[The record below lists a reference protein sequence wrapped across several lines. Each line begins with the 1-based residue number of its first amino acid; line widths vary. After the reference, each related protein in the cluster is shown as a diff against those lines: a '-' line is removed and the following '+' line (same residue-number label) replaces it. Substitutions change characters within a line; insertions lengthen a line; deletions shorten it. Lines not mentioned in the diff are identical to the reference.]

1 MKKTITLLSLALGL
15 TVSAQ
20 ASAAAANTNTA
31 STIASY
37 GTDSLVKTDG
47 TFWIWGPQQPVPTQV
62 PELSG
67 VTSMLGNKM
76 VEKQD
81 HTVWLW
87 ETKVLSKAVT
97 VKPVSGISNVAKIE
111 GYGPMLAIDAD
122 GNVFSS
128 VKTDEGWDLTH
139 FEPVKGIDHVADV
152 ESFYRSN
159 DKTGEGRRVFL
170 KSDGTVWTNSDSA
183 QTFTPVKNLD
193 NVVQLEDTIAL
204 KKDGTV
210 WTWPKTLKGTGPLP
224 GTLSATKIQ
233 SLSHIKSIW
242 QNQKS
247 SLAIDN
253 QSRLWFWGATV
264 TGYSDGPVYTDHA
277 KPVLLTG
284 VKNVKEA
291 YIVENSIVAFTG
303 DGKVYETS
311 IQRNQVPSNVSF
323 KLLASNVVSVK
334 NGDRHIIMQKKDG
347 TLWGWGVN
355 KAAELG
361 HGDYEFMHNTP
372 VPVQKP
378 ISVSLNGENVPLG
391 SGVITRN
398 EQNFVPLRSVF
409 EKMGAEVSYDEKSKT
424 AKVTRNEAGKP
435 AISIAVNVKTGS
447 ITLNNNPIRFDNKP
461 FTVDGTV
468 YLPLRLISEKL
479 GATVNWLPNEERIA
493 IRMN

>member
-152 ESFYRSN
+152 ESF
-159 DKTGEGRRVFL
+159 T
-170 KSDGTVWTNSDSA
+170 A
-183 QTFTPVKNLD
+183 
-193 NVVQLEDTIAL
+193 
-204 KKDGTV
+204 
-210 WTWPKTLKGTGPLP
+210 
-224 GTLSATKIQ
+224 AT
-233 SLSHIKSIW
+233 
-242 QNQKS
+242 
-247 SLAIDN
+247 
-253 QSRLWFWGATV
+253 T
-264 TGYSDGPVYTDHA
+264 
-277 KPVLLTG
+277 
-284 VKNVKEA
+284 
-291 YIVENSIVAFTG
+291 
-303 DGKVYETS
+303 
-311 IQRNQVPSNVSF
+311 
-323 KLLASNVVSVK
+323 
-334 NGDRHIIMQKKDG
+334 
-347 TLWGWGVN
+347 
-355 KAAELG
+355 
-361 HGDYEFMHNTP
+361 
-372 VPVQKP
+372 
-378 ISVSLNGENVPLG
+378 
-391 SGVITRN
+391 
-398 EQNFVPLRSVF
+398 
-409 EKMGAEVSYDEKSKT
+409 
-424 AKVTRNEAGKP
+424 KP
-435 AISIAVNVKTGS
+435 AKDAAFS
-447 ITLNNNPIRFDNKP
+447 
-461 FTVDGTV
+461 
-468 YLPLRLISEKL
+468 
-479 GATVNWLPNEERIA
+479 
-493 IRMN
+493 